1 MDTTRSE
8 VAIAGAMTEAVSMP
22 RDIPDHPVPPW
33 TEATLAVAPAVEGD
47 AGAPSAAD
55 VPDQSA
61 ATEMRSPSLAF
72 LTPPLPIRAARQNIA
87 SYAHLYGAV
96 VTRYRVPIETIA
108 PATLCRIIRNAVE
121 TAHEGRRERA
131 ETIVRTLALSII
143 GAEGEPLGV
152 PRTAFDLLTRLS
164 RQSLVARHVNGTAPD
179 DRGAPDDGAAPDRGA
194 APDGSFCGS

>member
-8 VAIAGAMTEAVSMP
+8 VAIAGAVTEAVSMP

-33 TEATLAVAPAVEGD
+33 TESTPPVASVVEGD
-47 AGAPSAAD
+47 GGAPNDGTVTDPA
-55 VPDQSA
+55 QQGA
-61 ATEMRSPSLAF
+61 ATEVRSPSLAF

-108 PATLCRIIRNAVE
+108 PAALCRIIRNAVE

-179 DRGAPDDGAAPDRGA
+179 DGVASRDGA